1 MIYAQCIFK
10 EHFSANIVK
19 DISLVKTGG
28 LMYLVR
34 TKQGDKF
41 VESADDVKH
50 INKNDVLEVFMLE
63 KLDYDSIASTSEIRD
78 CLYNYLKDDQIDRDT
93 VLDYVAATLD
103 VPKSKVSKVI
113 NSIIKEKIIYV
124 VEDDGWLGI
133 N

>member
-1 MIYAQCIFK
+1 
-10 EHFSANIVK
+10 
-19 DISLVKTGG
+19 
-28 LMYLVR
+28 MYLVR

-78 CLYNYLKDDQIDRDT
+78 CLYNYLKSDQIDRDT

-113 NSIIKEKIIYV
+113 NSMIKEKIIYV

>member
-10 EHFSANIVK
+10 EHFSVNIVK

-63 KLDYDSIASTSEIRD
+63 LRLHQKYETAST
-78 CLYNYLKDDQIDRDT
+78 
-93 VLDYVAATLD
+93 
-103 VPKSKVSKVI
+103 
-113 NSIIKEKIIYV
+113 II
-124 VEDDGWLGI
+124 
-133 N
+133 

>member
-10 EHFSANIVK
+10 EHFSVNIVK

-50 INKNDVLEVFMLE
+50 INKNDVLSL
-63 KLDYDSIASTSEIRD
+63 
-78 CLYNYLKDDQIDRDT
+78 LK
-93 VLDYVAATLD
+93 
-103 VPKSKVSKVI
+103 
-113 NSIIKEKIIYV
+113 
-124 VEDDGWLGI
+124 
-133 N
+133 

>member
-63 KLDYDSIASTSEIRD
+63 NWIMIQLRLHQRYETAST
-78 CLYNYLKDDQIDRDT
+78 
-93 VLDYVAATLD
+93 
-103 VPKSKVSKVI
+103 
-113 NSIIKEKIIYV
+113 II
-124 VEDDGWLGI
+124 
-133 N
+133 

>member
-10 EHFSANIVK
+10 EHFSVNIVK

-78 CLYNYLKDDQIDRDT
+78 
-93 VLDYVAATLD
+93 
-103 VPKSKVSKVI
+103 
-113 NSIIKEKIIYV
+113 
-124 VEDDGWLGI
+124 
-133 N
+133 

>member
-1 MIYAQCIFK
+1 MIYAQCAPK
-10 EHFSANIVK
+10 EQFSANIVN
-19 DISLVKTGG
+19 DILLVKTGG

-78 CLYNYLKDDQIDRDT
+78 CLYNYLKGDQIDRDT
-93 VLDYVAATLD
+93 VLDYAAATLD

-113 NSIIKEKIIYV
+113 NSMIKEKIIYV